1 MFLYLWQGLLLGGA
15 AAAQPGPFQA
25 YLLSQTL
32 KNGFRRTLVAALA
45 PLISDGPIVVLV
57 LLLLTQ
63 MPEWFLSGLRLVG
76 GFFLIYLAYGAYR
89 SSSRV
94 VETAVS
100 AQLSTGVSLPPSE
113 PKQSIWQ
120 AALMN
125 MLSPNAYIFWSTIAG
140 PIFLEGWRQSAAN
153 GLGFLLGFYGSLVG
167 GFMAFVVLFG
177 VVGQANPRLNR
188 LLGLVSAV
196 ALFAFGLYQLWQGSQ
211 TFLAAA

>member
-1 MFLYLWQGLLLGGA
+1 MFLYFWQGLLLGGA

-32 KNGFRRTLVAALA
+32 KNGLRRTLVAALA
-45 PLISDGPIVVLV
+45 PLISDGPIVALV

-63 MPEWFLSGLRLVG
+63 MPDWFLSGLRFG
-76 GFFLIYLAYGAYR
+76 GGLFLLYLAFSAYR
-89 SSSRV
+89 SARRFR
-94 VETAVS
+94 ETAVS
-100 AQLSTGVSLPPSE
+100 RPSPE
-113 PKQSIWQ
+113 VKQSIWQ

-140 PIFLEGWRQSAAN
+140 PIFLQGWRQAPGH

-188 LLGLVSAV
+188 LLSYLSAA
-196 ALFAFGLYQLWQGSQ
+196 ALFVFGLYQLWQGSQ
-211 TFLAAA
+211 LF